1 MNRKGFTLIEVLATI
16 VIISILGAVAY
27 TGVTSYIKTS
37 KEKAEDKFL
46 DEIKSEIDS
55 YISLNSADL
64 KQVGEKKKFDK
75 VVVKKGGTS
84 KTNQAEVKKEA
95 FFWRVKIYDAEKKDF
110 VNLKFGDLITNLKMT
125 DKFQNPN
132 TGGRCSND
140 TEIEI
145 YKDSDHVYYY
155 CVNMIGAD
163 GCPSSKNIDTRSQEL
178 KDIMREMGEINIC
191 EDYED

>member
-16 VIISILGAVAY
+16 VIISILGVVAY

-55 YISLNSADL
+55 YISLNSADF
-64 KQVGEKKKFDK
+64 KKASDSKTISFK
-75 VVVKKGGTS
+75 KIVSKKGGTS
-84 KTNQAEVKKEA
+84 ETNQAEV
-95 FFWRVKIYDAEKKDF
+95 RKD
-110 VNLKFGDLITNLKMT
+110 VSAWQVRKNGKNLTFDDLINNLKMT

-132 TGGRCSND
+132 TGKICSNNI
-140 TEIEI
+140 EIEI
-145 YKDSDHVYYY
+145 YKDNDYVYYY
-155 CVNMIGAD
+155 CVNMKEAE

-178 KDIMREMGEINIC
+178 KEAMKKEKEENGWEPDIC
-191 EDYED
+191 ES

>member
-55 YISLNSADL
+55 YISLNSAAL

-95 FFWRVKIYDAEKKDF
+95 FFWQVKIYDAEKKDF

-132 TGGRCSND
+132 TGKICSND
-140 TEIEI
+140 INIEI

-155 CVNMIGAD
+155 CVNMKEATT
-163 GCPSSKNIDTRSQEL
+163 GCPSSKNIDTRSDEL
-178 KDIMREMGEINIC
+178 KKIIGETEIC

>member
-55 YISLNSADL
+55 YISLNSAAL

-95 FFWRVKIYDAEKKDF
+95 SFWQVKKDG
-110 VNLKFGDLITNLKMT
+110 NDYLTFGDLITNLKMT

-132 TGGRCSND
+132 TGKICSND
-140 TEIEI
+140 IKIEI

-155 CVNMIGAD
+155 CVNMKKAD
-163 GCPSSKNIDTRSQEL
+163 ECPSSKNIDTRSDEL
-178 KDIMREMGEINIC
+178 KKIIGETEIC

>member
-95 FFWRVKIYDAEKKDF
+95 FFWQVKKDG
-110 VNLKFGDLITNLKMT
+110 NDYLTFGDLITNLKMT

-132 TGGRCSND
+132 TGKICSND
-140 TEIEI
+140 INIEI

-155 CVNMIGAD
+155 CVNMKEAT
-163 GCPSSKNIDTRSQEL
+163 GCPSSKNIDTRSDEL
-178 KDIMREMGEINIC
+178 KKIIGETKIC
-191 EDYED
+191 KDYED

>member
-55 YISLNSADL
+55 YISLNSADFKKTGETISFN
-64 KQVGEKKKFDK
+64 KQ
-75 VVVKKGGTS
+75 VVKKGGTS
-84 KTNQAEVKKEA
+84 KTNQAEIKKSVSVWQVKKDGNDYLT
-95 FFWRVKIYDAEKKDF
+95 F
-110 VNLKFGDLITNLKMT
+110 NDLINNLKMT

-132 TGGRCSND
+132 TGKICSNNI
-140 TEIEI
+140 EIEI
-145 YKDSDHVYYY
+145 YKDSDYVYYY
-155 CVNMIGAD
+155 CVNMKEAE
-163 GCPSSKNIDTRSQEL
+163 GCPSSKNIDTRPQEL
-178 KDIMREMGEINIC
+178 KNIMGETKIC
-191 EDYED
+191 KN